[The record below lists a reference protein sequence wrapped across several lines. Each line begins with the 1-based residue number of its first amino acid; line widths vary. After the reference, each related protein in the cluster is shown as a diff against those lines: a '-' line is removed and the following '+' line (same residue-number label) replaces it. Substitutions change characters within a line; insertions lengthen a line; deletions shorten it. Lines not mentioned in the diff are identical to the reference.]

1 MTCKKV
7 SDVHGIK
14 NGVVKRA
21 SLLSGLAMAAGL
33 VMSAVSA
40 PALSAELEKVSFRTN
55 WFPQAEHG
63 GWYYADSQGTYEDYG
78 LDVDM
83 KPGGPQ
89 VNNIQ
94 LLLGGRADFVM
105 LHSSGQILNAIEEG
119 LPLVALAAF
128 YQKDPQI
135 IMTHPGVDNDSL
147 EDLKGKPILLSQD
160 AHQSFWP
167 WLKQTYGYTDEQ
179 VRPYTFQMGPFIA
192 DPDVIQ
198 QAYVT
203 SETFVVKEAG
213 IDPNVFLLSD
223 HGWKSYSTMIV
234 TTRKT
239 LEERPEVARKF
250 VEATIEGWYQYL
262 EDPSATN
269 EYIHELNENQGPDQL
284 AHSLREMD
292 ERGILLS
299 GEALIGGIGIMTDER
314 WKESYDQL
322 VSLGLVDASVDPTEG
337 YTTEFVGT
345 EAIHAIMAK
354 YPDVS
359 GVSAD

>member
-1 MTCKKV
+1 MT
-7 SDVHGIK
+7 IK
-14 NGVVKRA
+14 TSA
-21 SLLSGLAMAAGL
+21 SVTMTPPPGRVAATLMAAGL
-33 VMSAVSA
+33 TMMAASNSVWAQ
-40 PALSAELEKVSFRTN
+40 ELEEVTFRTN

-63 GWYYADSQGTYEDYG
+63 GWYHAVSQGTYEDYG
-78 LDVDM
+78 LEVDM
-83 KPGGPQ
+83 EPGGPQ

-105 LHSSGQILNAIEEG
+105 LHSSGQVLNAVEEG

-135 IMTHPGVDNDSL
+135 IMTHPGVGHDSL

-167 WLKQTYGYTDEQ
+167 WLKQKYDYTENQ
-179 VRPYTFQMGPFIA
+179 VRPYTFQMGPFIT
-192 DPDVIQ
+192 DPEVIQ

-223 HGWKSYSTMIV
+223 HGWQSYSTMIV
-234 TTRKT
+234 TTRQT

-250 VEATIEGWYQYL
+250 VEASIEGWYQYL
-262 EDPSATN
+262 QDPEPTN
-269 EYIHELNENQGPDQL
+269 AHITQLNENQGPDQL

-292 ERGILLS
+292 ERGIVLS
-299 GEALIGGIGIMTDER
+299 GDALTQGIGIMTDER
-314 WKESYDQL
+314 WQDIHEQL
-322 VSLGLVDASVDPTEG
+322 VSLDLIDESVDATMG

-345 EAIHAIMAK
+345 EAIDEIMAR

-359 GVSAD
+359 GAGSD

>member
-1 MTCKKV
+1 MITKTIDFATIARRPGWIATMLV
-7 SDVHGIK
+7 TAGLTLMA
-14 NGVVKRA
+14 A
-21 SLLSGLAMAAGL
+21 SSPGLAAD
-33 VMSAVSA
+33 
-40 PALSAELEKVSFRTN
+40 LEKVAFRTN

-63 GWYYADSQGTYEDYG
+63 GWYHAVSQGTYEEYG

-89 VNNIQ
+89 VNNMQ

-105 LHSSGQILNAIEEG
+105 LHSSGQILNAVEEG

-135 IMTHPGVDNDSL
+135 IMTHPDVGHDSL
-147 EDLKGKPILLSQD
+147 EALKGKSILLSQD

-167 WLKQTYGYTDEQ
+167 WLKQKYGYTDNQ

-192 DPDVIQ
+192 DPQVIQ

-223 HGWKSYSTMIV
+223 HGWQSYSTMIV
-234 TTRKT
+234 TTRET

-262 EDPSATN
+262 QNPEPTN
-269 EYIHELNENQGPDQL
+269 AHISQLNDNQGPDQL

-299 GEALIGGIGIMTDER
+299 GEALTQGIGIMTDER
-314 WKESYDQL
+314 WQDIHTQL
-322 VSLGLVDASVDPTEG
+322 VSLDLIDESVDVTRG

-345 EAIHAIMAK
+345 EAIKDIMAR

-359 GVSAD
+359 GAGSD

>member
-1 MTCKKV
+1 MNSKATSGV
-7 SDVHGIK
+7 SPA
-14 NGVVKRA
+14 KRPG
-21 SLLSGLAMAAGL
+21 GLACLALAAGL
-33 VMSAVSA
+33 
-40 PALSAELEKVSFRTN
+40 ALGSGATWAAELEKVTFRTN

-63 GWYYADSQGTYEDYG
+63 GWYHADSQGTYEDYG

-83 KPGGPQ
+83 APGGPQ

-105 LHSSGQILNAIEEG
+105 LHSSGQILTALEEG

-135 IMTHPGVDNDSL
+135 IMTHPDVGNDSL

-167 WLKQTYGYTDEQ
+167 WLKQKYGYADDQ

-192 DPDVIQ
+192 DPEVIQ

-213 IDPNVFLLSD
+213 IEPNVFLLSD
-223 HGWKSYSTMIV
+223 HGWTSYSTMIV
-234 TTRKT
+234 TTRET

-262 EDPSATN
+262 QDPEATN
-269 EYIHELNENQGPDQL
+269 EYIHELNENQGPAQL

-292 ERGILLS
+292 ERGILMS
-299 GEALIGGIGIMTDER
+299 GDALTDGIGIMTDER
-314 WKESYDQL
+314 WQAIYEQL
-322 VSLGLVDASVDPTEG
+322 VSLDLVDESVDPTQG

-345 EAIHAIMAK
+345 DAIHEIMAR

-359 GVSAD
+359 GVEAD

>member
-1 MTCKKV
+1 MT
-7 SDVHGIK
+7 IK
-14 NGVVKRA
+14 TSA
-21 SLLSGLAMAAGL
+21 SVTMARPPGRVAAMLMAAGL
-33 VMSAVSA
+33 TMMATSSSVWAQ
-40 PALSAELEKVSFRTN
+40 ELEEVTFRTN

-63 GWYYADSQGTYEDYG
+63 GWYHAVSQGTYEDYG
-78 LDVDM
+78 LEVEM
-83 KPGGPQ
+83 EPGGPQ

-105 LHSSGQILNAIEEG
+105 LHSSGQVLNAVEEG

-135 IMTHPGVDNDSL
+135 IMTHPGVGHDSL

-160 AHQSFWP
+160 AHQSFFI
-167 WLKQTYGYTDEQ
+167 TDPE
-179 VRPYTFQMGPFIA
+179 
-192 DPDVIQ
+192 VIQ

-223 HGWKSYSTMIV
+223 HGWQSYSTMIV
-234 TTRKT
+234 TTRQT

-250 VEATIEGWYQYL
+250 VEASIEGWYQYL
-262 EDPSATN
+262 QDPEPTN
-269 EYIHELNENQGPDQL
+269 AHITQLNENQGPDQL
-284 AHSLREMD
+284 AHSMREMD
-292 ERGILLS
+292 ERGIVLS
-299 GEALIGGIGIMTDER
+299 GDALTQGIGIMTDER
-314 WKESYDQL
+314 WQDIHEQL
-322 VSLGLVDASVDPTEG
+322 VSLDLIDESVNATMG

-345 EAIHAIMAK
+345 EAIDKIMAR

-359 GVSAD
+359 GAGSD

>member
-1 MTCKKV
+1 MTSKTT
-7 SDVHGIK
+7 SDIS
-14 NGVVKRA
+14 RA
-21 SLLSGLAMAAGL
+21 YAAGWFSWLALAAGL
-33 VMSAVSA
+33 TLSSAEA
-40 PALSAELEKVSFRTN
+40 WAEELEKVTFRTN

-63 GWYYADSQGTYEDYG
+63 GWYHADSQGTYEDYG

-83 KPGGPQ
+83 APGGPQ

-105 LHSSGQILNAIEEG
+105 LHSSGQILTAIEEG

-135 IMTHPGVDNDSL
+135 IMSHPDVGNDSL

-167 WLKQTYGYTDEQ
+167 WLKHKYGYTDEQ

-192 DPDVIQ
+192 DPQVIQ

-223 HGWKSYSTMIV
+223 HGWQSYSTMIV
-234 TTRKT
+234 TTRET

-262 EDPSATN
+262 QDPEATN
-269 EYIHELNENQGPDQL
+269 TYIHELNENQGPEQL

-292 ERGILLS
+292 ERGIVLS
-299 GEALIGGIGIMTDER
+299 GDALTDGIGIMTEER
-314 WKESYDQL
+314 WQAIHNQL
-322 VSLGLVDASVDPTEG
+322 VSLELIEGSVDPKQG

-345 EAIHAIMAK
+345 ETIRDIMAR
-354 YPDVS
+354 YPEVS
-359 GVSAD
+359 GVGQN

>member
-1 MTCKKV
+1 MINRTMAFMTMTRCPGRV
-7 SDVHGIK
+7 AGMV
-14 NGVVKRA
+14 
-21 SLLSGLAMAAGL
+21 LAAGL
-33 VMSAVSA
+33 GMAAATGSA
-40 PALSAELEKVSFRTN
+40 LAEDLEKVSFRTN

-63 GWYYADSQGTYEDYG
+63 GWYHAESQGTYEDYG
-78 LDVDM
+78 LDVEM
-83 KPGGPQ
+83 EPGGPQ

-105 LHSSGQILNAIEEG
+105 LHSSGQILNAIEQG

-135 IMTHPGVDNDSL
+135 IMTHPGVGHDSL

-167 WLKQTYGYTDEQ
+167 WLKQKYRYTDNQ

-223 HGWKSYSTMIV
+223 HGWQSYSTMIV
-234 TTRKT
+234 TTRET

-262 EDPSATN
+262 QDPEPTN
-269 EYIHELNENQGPDQL
+269 AYISQLNENQGPDQL

-292 ERGILLS
+292 ERGIVLS
-299 GEALIGGIGIMTDER
+299 GDALTQGIGIMTDER
-314 WKESYDQL
+314 WQDIHEQL
-322 VSLGLVDASVDPTEG
+322 VGVELIDESVDATRG

-345 EAIHAIMAK
+345 EAIEDIMAR

-359 GVSAD
+359 GAGSD

>member
-1 MTCKKV
+1 MNSKATSGV
-7 SDVHGIK
+7 SPA
-14 NGVVKRA
+14 KRPGG
-21 SLLSGLAMAAGL
+21 LSCLALAAGL
-33 VMSAVSA
+33 
-40 PALSAELEKVSFRTN
+40 ALGSGATWATELEKVTFRTN

-63 GWYYADSQGTYEDYG
+63 GWYHADSQGTYEDYG
-78 LDVDM
+78 LDVEM
-83 KPGGPQ
+83 APGGPQ

-105 LHSSGQILNAIEEG
+105 LHSSGQILTALEEG

-135 IMTHPGVDNDSL
+135 IMTHPGVGHDSL
-147 EDLKGKPILLSQD
+147 EDLKGRPILLSQD

-167 WLKQTYGYTDEQ
+167 WLKEKYDYTDDQ

-213 IDPNVFLLSD
+213 IEPNVFLLSD
-223 HGWKSYSTMIV
+223 HGWTSYSTMIV
-234 TTRKT
+234 TTRET

-262 EDPSATN
+262 QDPEATN
-269 EYIHELNENQGPDQL
+269 EYIHELNENQGPAQL

-292 ERGILLS
+292 ERGILMS
-299 GEALIGGIGIMTDER
+299 GDALTDGIGIMTDER
-314 WKESYDQL
+314 WQAIYEQL
-322 VSLGLVDASVDPTEG
+322 VSLELVDESVDPTQG

-345 EAIHAIMAK
+345 DAIHEIMAR

-359 GVSAD
+359 GVAAD

>member
-1 MTCKKV
+1 MTSKTI
-7 SDVHGIK
+7 SDVTRVG
-14 NGVVKRA
+14 RA
-21 SLLSGLAMAAGL
+21 GWLSGLALAAGL
-33 VMSAVSA
+33 TLSSAA
-40 PALSAELEKVSFRTN
+40 AWSAELEKVTFRTN

-63 GWYYADSQGTYEDYG
+63 GWYHADSQGTYEDFG

-83 KPGGPQ
+83 EPGGPQ

-105 LHSSGQILNAIEEG
+105 LHSSGQILTALEEG

-135 IMTHPGVDNDSL
+135 IMSHPGVGNDSL

-167 WLKQTYGYTDEQ
+167 WLKQKYGYTDDQ

-192 DPDVIQ
+192 DPEVIQ

-223 HGWKSYSTMIV
+223 HGWRSYSTMIV
-234 TTRKT
+234 TTRET

-262 EDPSATN
+262 QDPQATN
-269 EYIHELNENQGPDQL
+269 EYINELNENQTPEQL

-292 ERGILLS
+292 ERGIVLS
-299 GEALIGGIGIMTDER
+299 GDALTDGIGIMTDER
-314 WKESYDQL
+314 WQAIHEQL
-322 VSLGLVDASVDPTEG
+322 VGLGLVDDSVDPTQG

-345 EAIHAIMAK
+345 EAIHDIMAR

-359 GVSAD
+359 GVEAD